1 MSFPLLNEQMDVIR
15 SGAVEVLPEGEIV
28 QKIERSIRT
37 NKPLNI
43 KLGCDP
49 SRPDLHIGHAVVLH
63 KLRQFQDLGHQ
74 AILIV
79 GDFTAMIGDP
89 TGRSKTRP
97 ALTLEETR
105 ENGQTY
111 FNQATRVLAS
121 KRVKM
126 VYNSDWL
133 ARMNFQEV
141 IALAARYTVSQM
153 LEREDFHQRFNREEP
168 ISLHEFLYPL
178 AQAMDSVFVES
189 DIELGG
195 TDQKFNLLVGREIQR
210 QYNMEPQGV
219 ITTPLLEGT
228 DGVEKMS
235 KSLGNYIGL
244 NDIPRDMFGKT
255 MSIPDKLIARY
266 FRYGAWAAEDDIRAM
281 EQGLADGS
289 VHPRDA
295 KVKTAMS
302 IVERYYGERAA
313 QQSLEEFERIFV
325 KKDIPDE
332 IENMTIE
339 YSDTSVPVIDVLML
353 TQLTASKGEA
363 RRLIQQGGVYVNGT
377 RVEDIATVVDL
388 AQEML
393 FKVGRRRFLNVRAE
407 LKAAE

>member
-1 MSFPLLNEQMDVIR
+1 MSFPSLNEQMDVIR
-15 SGAVEVLPEGEIV
+15 SGAIEVLPEEEIA

-37 NKPLNI
+37 GKPLNI

-63 KLRQFQDLGHQ
+63 KLRQFQDIGHQ

-97 ALTLEETR
+97 ALSLEETR

-133 ARMNFQEV
+133 GRMNFQEV

-153 LEREDFHQRFNREEP
+153 LEREDFHQRFDREEP

-235 KSLGNYIGL
+235 KSLGNYIAL

-255 MSIPDKLIARY
+255 MSIPDTLITRY
-266 FRYGAWAAEDDIRAM
+266 FRYGAWASNEEVQAM

-289 VHPRDA
+289 VHPRNA
-295 KVKTAMS
+295 KVLTAMK

-332 IENMTIE
+332 IESAVIHYT
-339 YSDTSVPVIDVLML
+339 STSVPVTEALVLA
-353 TQLTASKGEA
+353 QLASSKGEA
-363 RRLIQQGGVYVNGT
+363 RRLIQQGGVYVSGE

-388 AQEML
+388 LQETL

-407 LKAAE
+407 IQTAE